1 MPDKIIKQ
9 NGVIWFDKTGL
20 SVYLENKSFIRLNFT
35 QDVFENLE
43 IIDRPKL
50 GNLIETFIKQGN
62 LNYLSFVLIMT
73 SDVLFEKDWI
83 MPQNEVQKKEESDF
97 IDNIPFENTI
107 VHSWIKDNKVKLI
120 AVNQDVIFFIRDIF
134 EKNGGHM
141 IGAFPYS
148 LFRANVRNESVKEIL
163 KSVNDFKQDDLIEIS
178 SQLPSK
184 VNISSEQKPNKKNSS
199 LPLLVGIFAI
209 LLIILVY
216 LLFKK

>member
-20 SVYLENKSFIRLNFT
+20 SVYLENKSFIRLNLT
-35 QDVFENLE
+35 PDVFENLE
-43 IIDRPKL
+43 IIDRSKL